1 MALFSAEVSRITSAR
16 RHSFF
21 FAANYTFVGSTTL
34 HYLSLEVSNSAYLR
48 RSTMSTCI
56 GSGTLGG
63 NKACAQGRQHCIS
76 STQQASGLQPLPIN
90 RVQSSHLLHEPG
102 LCCRQHWQRWF
113 LPLRRKAFSERG
125 NFGSG
130 TLGGNKACAQGRQH
144 CISSTQQA
152 SGWQPLPIN
161 RLQSSHL
168 LHEPGLC
175 RQQHWQ

>member
-1 MALFSAEVSRITSAR
+1 MYSLHPLSYRLFISPCAPWNTRLFGCPTHVRKGANIVLRVKCIWRLGQNQCGSFKCRGVKNHKCKATF
-16 RHSFF
+16 FF
-21 FAANYTFVGSTTL
+21 FAANCTFVGSTTL

-48 RSTMSTCI
+48 KSMMSTCI
-56 GSGTLGG
+56 GAYLPPS
-63 NKACAQGRQHCIS
+63 KDD
-76 STQQASGLQPLPIN
+76 ST
-90 RVQSSHLLHEPG
+90 
-102 LCCRQHWQRWF
+102 
-113 LPLRRKAFSERG
+113 
-125 NFGSG
+125 
-130 TLGGNKACAQGRQH
+130 AQGRQH

>member
-1 MALFSAEVSRITSAR
+1 MEHTSVWPDICRERGRHCVEGEMYLEAGTKPMWLFLVQRCQESQVQGDIL
-16 RHSFF
+16 F
-21 FAANYTFVGSTTL
+21 FAANCTFVGSTTL

-48 RSTMSTCI
+48 KSTMSTCI
-56 GSGTLGG
+56 
-63 NKACAQGRQHCIS
+63 
-76 STQQASGLQPLPIN
+76 
-90 RVQSSHLLHEPG
+90 
-102 LCCRQHWQRWF
+102 
-113 LPLRRKAFSERG
+113 
-125 NFGSG
+125 GSG

-175 RQQHWQ
+175 RQQHWQRWFLPLRRKAISERGNKVEVKPVSPLGAALRGQ

>member
-21 FAANYTFVGSTTL
+21 FAANCTFVGSTTL

-48 RSTMSTCI
+48 KSMMSTCI
-56 GSGTLGG
+56 GAYLPPS
-63 NKACAQGRQHCIS
+63 KDD
-76 STQQASGLQPLPIN
+76 ST
-90 RVQSSHLLHEPG
+90 
-102 LCCRQHWQRWF
+102 
-113 LPLRRKAFSERG
+113 
-125 NFGSG
+125 
-130 TLGGNKACAQGRQH
+130 AQGRQH

-175 RQQHWQ
+175 CRQHWQRWFLPLRRKAISERGNKVEVKPVSPLGAALRGQ